1 MPKGVPVK
9 QVLVERCGDLHL
21 LVGGANGYKRVR
33 GGQGPDKNQFQGYT
47 TDKKNTTK
55 AFNSAREAAVALAEL
70 ERDLAAGL
78 DKAARKRRKGARS
91 APSEPTPSN
100 RPSLCTLLPSY
111 PELLS
116 CARCV
121 LQIL

>member
-1 MPKGVPVK
+1 MPKGVRVQ

-21 LVGGANGYKRVR
+21 LVRGVNGYKRVR

-55 AFNSAREAAVALAEL
+55 SFNSAREAAVALAEL

-100 RPSLCTLLPSY
+100 RPSLCI
-111 PELLS
+111 LS
-116 CARCV
+116 
-121 LQIL
+121 